1 MTKVVGI
8 FMTAGERKNGDSQE
22 VIINIKDAGIGIYEE
37 ILPRLF
43 RRFATKSTKG
53 TGLGLFACR
62 SMIASHNGKIWA
74 ENNKDVKGAT
84 FSFSLPSKKYLD

>member
-1 MTKVVGI
+1 
-8 FMTAGERKNGDSQE
+8 MTAGERKNGDSQE
-22 VIINIKDAGIGIYEE
+22 VIINIKDAGVGIYKE

-53 TGLGLFACR
+53 TGLGLFAYS
-62 SMIASHNGKIWA
+62 SMIESHKGKIWA

-84 FSFSLPSKKYLD
+84 FSFSLPSKYLD